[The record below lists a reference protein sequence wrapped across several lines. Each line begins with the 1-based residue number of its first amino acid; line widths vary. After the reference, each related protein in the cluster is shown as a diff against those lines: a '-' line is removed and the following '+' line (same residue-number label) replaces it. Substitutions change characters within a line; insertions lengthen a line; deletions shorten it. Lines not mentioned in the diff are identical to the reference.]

1 MGCCRDT
8 MMNCVR
14 WLTRFAW
21 VIALLLWSQ
30 PSQAYPWMVKHQ
42 YTGCAV
48 CHVDPSG
55 GYLLT
60 EYGRAQTQA
69 LLSTL
74 GKGPEGDEVDSRSRF
89 AFGALPP
96 SKWLNLGA
104 TAREAFFWNKPVQ
117 PSSPAI
123 SQWLLMQADFRAA
136 VTVGRV
142 IATGSIGFLQLKRGP
157 NAAQLT
163 TGNQNVAVS
172 REYWLGV
179 QLGEDRNTVVRA
191 GRMNLPFGI
200 RDIVHPFYV
209 RTNTG
214 TNIDYQQ
221 QVGLSIFHE
230 VEKYRFEIMA
240 IAGNYQIAP
249 DDYRERGYSG
259 YAEFNVGSAAQVGF
273 SSKVTRA
280 KLRQD
285 GATFDRNAY
294 FGAHGPMLRWSP
306 AEPLAI
312 LAEVDL
318 LHLASTGVLTKY
330 GLAAMAQVDLEM
342 TRGLHAMVTGELYH
356 GPELDDAG
364 GHHFFNRDWL
374 SFVWFAYPH
383 IDVRVDSFWATEE
396 FAPPDRV
403 NSLGALGML
412 HVSL

>member
-8 MMNCVR
+8 MIINCAR
-14 WLTRFAW
+14 WLARFAW

-30 PSQAYPWMVKHQ
+30 PSQAYPWMIKHQ

-104 TAREAFFWNKPVQ
+104 TAREAFFWLKGVS
-117 PSSPAI
+117 PSSPAV
-123 SQWLLMQADFRAA
+123 SQWVLMQADARAA
-136 VTVGRV
+136 ITVGRV
-142 IATGSIGFLQLKRGP
+142 IATGSIGYLKI
-157 NAAQLT
+157 
-163 TGNQNVAVS
+163 GNQADQVSTGTKNVVVS
-172 REYWLGV
+172 REHWLGV

-191 GRMNLPFGI
+191 GRMYLPFGI
-200 RDIVHPFYV
+200 RVIEHPFYV

-214 TNIDYQQ
+214 TNIDSQQ
-221 QVGLSIFHE
+221 QLGASLFHE
-230 VEKYRFEIMA
+230 VEAYRFELMA

-249 DDYRERGYSG
+249 DDYRERGYAG

-280 KLRQD
+280 KLRLE
-285 GATFDRNAY
+285 GAAVERNAY
-294 FGAHGPMLRWSP
+294 AGAHGPMVRWSP
-306 AEPLAI
+306 MDKLAV
-312 LAEVDL
+312 LAEMDL

-330 GLAAMAQVDLEM
+330 GLAGMAQVDWEM

-356 GPELDDAG
+356 GPELDDSG

-383 IDVRVDSFWATEE
+383 IDVRVDSYWATEE